1 MWLSWQ
7 SHGHTCDYVVIVVD
21 GDIAET
27 DESHKAS
34 SAHISVD

>member
-1 MWLSWQ
+1 MSWW

-27 DESHKAS
+27 DKSCKAS